1 MKHRR
6 SLLALLL
13 ALLLVLSMTGC
24 AEKPQSQP
32 EPPSTT
38 ATGEFPPNTEDI
50 SKPGTKTE
58 FALAYLPEHGFNP
71 FSCTSLTNRTVFS
84 LLYEGLFTV
93 TGDLR
98 AEPVLCAN
106 FSVSEDQMT
115 YRLKIAPNITFSDG
129 SPLTASDVVYSLN
142 SAKLSDFY
150 AARLEHI
157 SYVSADDDRTLTIWL
172 DEPYE
177 NLPLVLDIPVV
188 KSSTRDDQIPIGSG
202 PYAVRKETEGISLV
216 RNADWWQHGAPAV
229 DVPVITMAAQ
239 TTAIE
244 IRDAFEFGEID
255 LVCIDPNSSNTAG
268 YHCNYEVW
276 DCTTT
281 NMQYLGFNLASN
293 IFAGD
298 ELRCAVTYAI
308 NRTQIVKELMG
319 GYAVPTSI
327 PCVPSSPYYDNSLA
341 EEYDYD
347 PEQFRSALQSSGVS
361 TKNDPGIFLVCS
373 EDPGKVKIAQYIA
386 RELEGYGLYLK
397 VNALDYK
404 SYVKALKANQFDV
417 YYGEVKLTANFDLSC
432 FYDPDSALN
441 VGYATDLSLAEQCLD
456 ALENS
461 GNYHTLFAN
470 VMRDG
475 AICPILFK
483 EYAVYMSRGTVE
495 YLAPAVDNVLH
506 LAGGRTLADANV
518 PYDSQASAPDNST
531 DEP

>member
-1 MKHRR
+1 MKQIRA
-6 SLLALLL
+6 LLALLL
-13 ALLLVLSMTGC
+13 SLLMVFSLIGC
-24 AEKPQSQP
+24 AKKAQP
-32 EPPSTT
+32 APPSTT
-38 ATGEFPPNTEDI
+38 ATEETQPSTEETDE
-50 SKPGTKTE
+50 PAPKTN
-58 FALAYLPEHGFNP
+58 FTLAYLPEHGFNP
-71 FSCTSLTNRTVFS
+71 FSCSSLTNRTVFS

-93 TGDLR
+93 TGDLQ
-98 AEPVLCAN
+98 AEPVLCSS

-115 YRLKIAPNITFSDG
+115 YRIKLAQNITFSDG
-129 SPLTASDVVYSLN
+129 SPLTATDVVYSLI
-142 SAKLSDFY
+142 SAQSSDYY

-157 SYVSADDDRTLTIWL
+157 SYVSADDDQTLTIWL

-188 KSSTRDDQIPIGSG
+188 KNNTRDAQNPIGSG
-202 PYAVRKETEGISLV
+202 PYAIKKETNGISLV
-216 RNADWWQHGAPAV
+216 RNANWWQHGTPAV
-229 DVPVITMAAQ
+229 DVPEITMAAQ

-255 LVCIDPNSSNTAG
+255 LVCIDPNSPNAAG

-281 NMQYLGFNLASN
+281 NMQYLGFNLASD

-308 NRTQIVKELMG
+308 NRAQIVKELMG

-327 PCVPSSPYYDNSLA
+327 PCVPSSPYYDAGLA
-341 EEYDYD
+341 ASYDYD
-347 PEQFRSALQSSGVS
+347 PEQFQSALRSSGVY
-361 TKNDPGIFLVCS
+361 TKNNPGIFLVCS
-373 EDPGKVKIAQYIA
+373 EDPCKVKIAQYIA
-386 RELEGYGLYLK
+386 QELESYGLYLK

-404 SYVKALKANQFDV
+404 SYVKALRANQFDV

-432 FYDPDSALN
+432 FYDPEGALN

-475 AICPILFK
+475 AICPVLFK

-518 PYDSQASAPDNST
+518 PYDSPASVPDNST